1 MDNFTDLSEIQI
13 QNTIF
18 EITDLYSWLELILLV
33 VVGFAII
40 LNITIKMH
48 IIQTSASNFWVVTK
62 TFTVTM
68 VADTSKTYSI

>member
-48 IIQTSASNFWVVTK
+48 IIQTSASNF
-62 TFTVTM
+62 
-68 VADTSKTYSI
+68 